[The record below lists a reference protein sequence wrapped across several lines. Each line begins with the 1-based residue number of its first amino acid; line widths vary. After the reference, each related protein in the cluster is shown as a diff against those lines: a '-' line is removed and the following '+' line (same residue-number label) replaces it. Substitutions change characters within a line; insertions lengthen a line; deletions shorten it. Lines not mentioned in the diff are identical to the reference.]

1 MSSLMERPIS
11 RRSTGYSPSTQVP
24 GLYDPFDE
32 IRSTRTTT
40 LARPADARHRISQKT
55 CKPSLVYESSSTMRQ
70 ALKSSFTTYREG
82 PNRESEEEVLGSEDA
97 QVIRLPPKRRVPL
110 TVQVVT
116 RVKGRIINYD
126 LTEIDL

>member
-1 MSSLMERPIS
+1 MPSLMEHPIC
-11 RRSTGYSPSTQVP
+11 RRSGRYSPSTQVP
-24 GLYDPFDE
+24 ELHDPLDE

-40 LARPADARHRISQKT
+40 LAHSADAQHHISQKT

-70 ALKSSFTTYREG
+70 ALKSSSTTFLEG
-82 PNRESEEEVLGSEDA
+82 SGRESEEEVPGSEDA
-97 QVIRLPPKRRVPL
+97 QIIRLPPKRRVPL

-116 RVKGRIINYD
+116 RIRGRITNYD